1 MGEWVHAKQK
11 GEVCFTLF
19 FFFFFTFIYISFIFW
34 LVLGEGL
41 FAVCLYTEA
50 VRF

>member
-1 MGEWVHAKQK
+1 MGEWVHAKKK

-19 FFFFFTFIYISFIFW
+19 FFCTFIYILFVFW
-34 LVLGEGL
+34 LVLGEEL